1 MVTNKIGELQ
11 QLTVAMNVL
20 EDVLHMSEVLYLN
33 QLD

>member
-11 QLTVAMNVL
+11 QLTGAMNVL
-20 EDVLHMSEVLYLN
+20 EDVLPSEVLYLN

>member
-1 MVTNKIGELQ
+1 MATNKIGKLQ